1 LRPALLGPEG
11 VSLGAVVELVLL
23 EVVETI
29 PELELLVLE
38 LETVAEL
45 EMLVL
50 EPTEFEVD
58 RT

>member
-1 LRPALLGPEG
+1 MG
-11 VSLGAVVELVLL
+11 VVFAVVELVLL

-29 PELELLVLE
+29 LELELLVLE

-45 EMLVL
+45 ELVVL
-50 EPTEFEVD
+50 ELTEFEVD